1 MFRLA
6 TSCEMS
12 RLNCFHNVAHHQTE
26 KPVWTWFSGC
36 GQLSECHRSIQR
48 WNLFVA
54 NPSVLLLHQFQCVDE
69 QDVEDF
75 TPLHPD
81 VLSAPEMAGWVQA
94 GKKKMGEVN
103 FSHFHW
109 HFSARLYFWRLTN
122 KQTRKF
128 CTCCPRFAVLLYS
141 PWLYL
146 LLQVVHGQVVLR
158 KERPAIF
165 CLVSSVFCCLL
176 AVIGMQVSSIIGCL
190 QQAILPPWWGLLVEL
205 SKSHAPFSLALTS
218 SFFSDKH
225 SRVASYFCISGAHAT
240 CAIGDLNSHYFV
252 E

>member
-48 WNLFVA
+48 WNLSIA
-54 NPSVLLLHQFQCVDE
+54 NPSVLLLHQFQCAWWTGCWGLHSPPPWCSLSPGDGWLGPSWKE
-69 QDVEDF
+69 KDGRGLLISF
-75 TPLHPD
+75 TD
-81 VLSAPEMAGWVQA
+81 SSQLST
-94 GKKKMGEVN
+94 
-103 FSHFHW
+103 
-109 HFSARLYFWRLTN
+109 LTN
-122 KQTRKF
+122 KHEYSVPVALDSYF
-128 CTCCPRFAVLLYS
+128 CFFFS

-165 CLVSSVFCCLL
+165 CIVSSVFCCLL
-176 AVIGMQVSSIIGCL
+176 AVIGMQVSFIRGCH
-190 QQAILPPWWGLLVEL
+190 QQAILPAWWGLIVEL
-205 SKSHAPFSLALTS
+205 S
-218 SFFSDKH
+218 
-225 SRVASYFCISGAHAT
+225 
-240 CAIGDLNSHYFV
+240 
-252 E
+252 